1 MKRFRLLFSA
11 LMILLPSV
19 AAAEPASDWAAT
31 AQTRLRLV
39 SAVTGSEGAKVVP
52 LGLQFV
58 LKPGWKTYWRSPGD
72 AGVPVTLDWSGST
85 NLAGAEISWP
95 VARRFSLFGLDTFG
109 YEDEVIFPIAARPAD
124 PGKPLSLRLKA
135 NYLVCEKICIP
146 YTAELALDLPSGPP
160 APSEFAQLIDRYASR
175 VPSEGHGLKLL
186 SASAEGNRLAVAV
199 ASALP
204 MTAPDLLVEGP
215 ADLHFP
221 APKVTLDP
229 GNRAARFVI
238 EVGRDD
244 KSPELAGT
252 PLVLTVVDGIR
263 GLEAKVVPQPA
274 LAGSAWITAL
284 LAALLGGLILNLMP
298 CVLPVL
304 SLKLLAFVGQ
314 SDVPRRQ
321 ARLSFLANAAGVMA
335 SFLLLAG
342 LLAALKAGGQAVGW
356 GLQFQQPLFLTGMA
370 LLVTVFAANLWGLFE
385 VPLPG
390 FAGALAGAANRGG
403 GLAGDFL
410 AGAFATLLATPCTA
424 PFVATAVGFAL
435 AGGPGEIFA
444 IFIALGLGL
453 GAPSLL
459 LAAAPSLARHLPRPG
474 PWMIWLKRALGFALL
489 GTGIWL
495 LAILAG
501 QIGFKGSLLAGAALL
516 LLLVFLALR
525 RLVPAEKWTA
535 VAAMAVVALLA
546 PMVMAR
552 TPPEAALA
560 AGEKLWRKFDEAE
573 IAHLVGEGH
582 VVLVDVTADWCINCQ
597 VNKLLVL
604 DRGWTGEALASG
616 RVIGLKADWTNPDPG
631 ISSYLAGFARYG
643 IPFNAVYGPRAPQGL
658 PLPPVLSETS
668 VRQAVEQAGGG

>member
-95 VARRFSLFGLDTFG
+95 VPRRFSLFGLDTFG
-109 YEDEVIFPIAARPAD
+109 YEDEVVFPIAARPVD
-124 PGKPLSLRLKA
+124 PAKPLSLRLKA

-146 YTAELALDLPSGPP
+146 YTADLALDLPASPP

-175 VPSEGHGLKLL
+175 VPSEGHGLKLV
-186 SASAEGNRLAVAV
+186 SANAEGNRLAVAV

-215 ADLHFP
+215 AGLHFP
-221 APKVTLDP
+221 APKVTLDQ
-229 GNRAARFVI
+229 GKRAAKFVI
-238 EVGRDD
+238 DVGRDD
-244 KSPELAGT
+244 KSPEIAGT
-252 PLVLTVVDGIR
+252 PLVLTVVDGLR

-274 LAGSAWITAL
+274 LAGSTWITAL

-304 SLKLLAFVGQ
+304 SLKLLGFVDG

-321 ARLSFLANAAGVMA
+321 ARLSFLASAAGVMA

-453 GAPSLL
+453 GAPYLL

-474 PWMIWLKRALGFALL
+474 PWMIWLKRALAIALL
-489 GTGIWL
+489 GTGLWL

-525 RLVPAEKWTA
+525 RLVPAEKWTG

-573 IAHLVGEGH
+573 IARLVGEGH

-616 RVIGLKADWTNPDPG
+616 RVIGLKADWTNPDPA
-631 ISSYLAGFARYG
+631 ITSYLAGFARYG